1 MKYDKTSLPENV
13 RAFLEEIFSDEK
25 LCDAFY
31 VRDVEIYDEAWVK
44 DLEDNFQEEFESLMG
59 PGESS
64 YKSIKAFARDA
75 SGALWVVLDDKLIG
89 YIGTEGQCGIVSRN
103 INEFMNIISVLKGS
117 SLLSDFWDVDILS
130 SEEAFINAY
139 NESDEEDDEVDYSEV
154 LDKFIKKH
162 GFTRDLK
169 TIYEYIVRGLTVKPF
184 FQVFATDDEYVDS
197 DSVLGLEGQ
206 EQLEALIEARS
217 FIKQT

>member
-1 MKYDKTSLPENV
+1 MKYGNTNLPENV

-75 SGALWVVLDDKLIG
+75 TGALWVVLDDKLIG

-103 INEFMNIISVLKGS
+103 INEFMNIIAALKGS
-117 SLLSDFWDVDILS
+117 SLLGDFWDVDTLK
-130 SEEAFINAY
+130 SEEAFIDAY
-139 NESDEEDDEVDYSEV
+139 NESEEDDETDYNEV
-154 LDKFIKKH
+154 FDKFINKH
-162 GFTRDLK
+162 GFTHDLK
-169 TIYEYIVRGLTVKPF
+169 TIYEYIVKGLTVQPF
-184 FQVFATDDEYVDS
+184 FQVIATDDDYVDS
-197 DSVLGLEGQ
+197 DSVLGPDGQ
-206 EQLEALIEARS
+206 EQLEALIDALNS
-217 FIKQT
+217 

>member
-1 MKYDKTSLPENV
+1 MKYDNTSLPKNV

-25 LCDAFY
+25 LSDAFY
-31 VRDVEIYDEAWVK
+31 ARDVEIYDEAWVK

-103 INEFMNIISVLKGS
+103 INEFMNIIAVLKGS
-117 SLLSDFWDVDILS
+117 SLLGDFWDVDILS

-139 NESDEEDDEVDYSEV
+139 NETDAEDDEVDYSEV
-154 LDKFIKKH
+154 LDKFIRKH
-162 GFTRDLK
+162 GFTSDL
-169 TIYEYIVRGLTVKPF
+169 TAIYEYIVRGLTIKPF
-184 FQVFATDDEYVDS
+184 FQVFATDDDYVDS
-197 DSVLGLEGQ
+197 DSVLGLDGQ
-206 EQLEALIEARS
+206 EQLEALIEA
-217 FIKQT
+217 IDA